1 MRFALLGNHPDGLD
15 MAAALVATGR
25 HQIIALASPSLDESQ
40 LTRLGA
46 NIRRIDDLEEILA
59 DPQVDAVIVASAPA
73 NRPVHLRRALQS
85 ERDVLCVYPP
95 DPSPDLAYEAAM
107 LQGDA
112 GHVLLPLLHEALHP
126 AMLRLVELQT
136 LGQARLGRTT
146 LIEMQHHESAA
157 VLQVAGTRED
167 KPSIPGWQILRTF
180 GGEIAEVSAFAFAE
194 EANAD
199 AALLTNGRFE
209 KGGLFRAAFLPYQQQ
224 AIWRLTLFGEEGRAE
239 LHFPL
244 GLAGPAFLNWVDQDA
259 QPHEEAWD
267 LCNAWPSMVLIFE
280 RAVANPAKAMQG
292 GKAPRPGEVTW
303 QDAVR
308 CLELDDAARRSI
320 ERRRAN
326 SMEYQE
332 ASEEVGFKGTM
343 TLVGCGLIWVVLL
356 LLIISAWV
364 PVLLWGI
371 VPVLA
376 LFLGLQVF
384 RWIIPRTQ
392 VQNKANHGDTET
404 RR

>member
-1 MRFALLGNHPDGLD
+1 MRFALLGNHPDGLE

-25 HQIIALASPSLDESQ
+25 HQVIVIASPSLDQSQ
-40 LTRLGA
+40 LAPMGE

-95 DPSPDLAYEAAM
+95 DPTPDLAYEAAM
-107 LQGDA
+107 LQNDT

-126 AMLRLVELQT
+126 GLLRLIELWKSGEAH
-136 LGQARLGRTT
+136 LGDPT
-146 LIEMQHHESAA
+146 LIELRHCECSS
-157 VLQVAGTRED
+157 VLHRAGSRDD
-167 KPSIPGWQILRTF
+167 KPSIPGWQVLRTL

-199 AALLTNGRFE
+199 AALLTNGRFV
-209 KGGLFRAAFLPYQQQ
+209 KGGLFRAAFLPHQQQ
-224 AIWRLTLFGEEGRAE
+224 ASWRLALIGEEGRAD

-244 GLAGPAFLNWVDQDA
+244 GLEGPAFLNWVDVDG
-259 QPHEEAWD
+259 QPHEQVWD
-267 LCNAWPSMVLIFE
+267 LYSPWASMVTIFE

-292 GKAPRPGEVTW
+292 GKAPRPGEVSW

-320 ERRRAN
+320 ERRRAS
-326 SMEYQE
+326 SMDYQE

-356 LLIISAWV
+356 LFIISFWV
-364 PVLLWGI
+364 PALRWGI

-384 RWIIPRTQ
+384 RWIIPRTPG
-392 VQNKANHGDTET
+392 QNKANHRETET